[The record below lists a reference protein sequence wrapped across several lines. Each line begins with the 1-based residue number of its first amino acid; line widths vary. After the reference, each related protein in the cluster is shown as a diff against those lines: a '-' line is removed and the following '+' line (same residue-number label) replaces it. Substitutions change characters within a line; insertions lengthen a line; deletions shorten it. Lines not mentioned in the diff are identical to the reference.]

1 MDYSLLLAIH
11 NVDEAAREKRE
22 VMFLKRTK
30 VVTLPKASVFF

>member
-22 VMFLKRTK
+22 VTK
-30 VVTLPKASVFF
+30 VVTLPKAFGLSYSVFF